1 MFTGFVLASAVT
13 GALAV
18 AAAPL
23 GFTALLSLRY
33 PEPASLVADRGNA
46 PATRTLAGPPAPA
59 PRRARRTGLERSES
73 SPSSNGRTRR
83 RRLGPGLKEHPKPST
98 LVAADTDHVRQH
110 DLSYWEVAIRKL
122 IAKPKTT
129 PSTASSLSLA
139 VPFLSPRLFGF
150 SGEQPAVHGSF
161 TEQPPSAELRSGCAV
176 HAQGMAHG

>member
-33 PEPASLVADRGNA
+33 PEPASLLEDRA
-46 PATRTLAGPPAPA
+46 RTLAGPPAPA

-73 SPSSNGRTRR
+73 PPSSNGRTRG

-98 LVAADTDHVRQH
+98 LVARRH
-110 DLSYWEVAIRKL
+110 
-122 IAKPKTT
+122 
-129 PSTASSLSLA
+129 
-139 VPFLSPRLFGF
+139 
-150 SGEQPAVHGSF
+150 
-161 TEQPPSAELRSGCAV
+161 RSRATG
-176 HAQGMAHG
+176 